1 MNVRSPRSQPLTH
14 PCRPHA
20 YNWSTDY
27 VCNCSRSFDKC
38 GNRRR
43 IAYHHRGDG
52 SRAPREAS
60 AIPAAGRWWNR
71 RHGPLTRG
79 SAAPFDG
86 DEAAFEE
93 QWLDGWT
100 IDMYSRP
107 AFQVPATLGT
117 NGSVDVLDGTE
128 PFRAAAA
135 VVWLHSSAETAFGS
149 GLITEAASDLLPGAS
164 RTLLAS
170 SSVACLRRLQ

>member
-1 MNVRSPRSQPLTH
+1 
-14 PCRPHA
+14 
-20 YNWSTDY
+20 
-27 VCNCSRSFDKC
+27 
-38 GNRRR
+38 
-43 IAYHHRGDG
+43 
-52 SRAPREAS
+52 
-60 AIPAAGRWWNR
+60 
-71 RHGPLTRG
+71 
-79 SAAPFDG
+79 
-86 DEAAFEE
+86 
-93 QWLDGWT
+93 
-100 IDMYSRP
+100 MYSRP